1 MNEKSYRDIPNA
13 EREDIGRVAL
23 IEEGCNPL
31 CIEDNIETCL
41 ATCTA
46 CGMMALDGASYERP
60 MTMAD
65 CEEIAYLV
73 TE

>member
-46 CGMMALDGASYERP
+46 CGMQTIGDDGELRD

-65 CEEIAYLV
+65 CEAIAYLV